1 MEDKKFPFGT
11 QFTPAQINLDE
22 VLDFIK
28 NNESE
33 TTNNLITFLSKKNNN
48 KAMAENCK
56 NALVSYGILKTG
68 GGCYFTE
75 FGKRLCSLINYN
87 EKLDFFAKHILQ
99 NLNGMI
105 LIDSLRDFNKTGKKI
120 TNESFI
126 KYLNERGFSLSQTSN
141 NVQSMKLWLEKAD
154 VLRKWNIN
162 ETKLEKLL
170 DIKYSVIDELKN
182 LNKEQYLFCL
192 TLCANYN
199 GHYLKASEVR
209 NLTSEIYKTD
219 FTEKTF
225 KKQII
230 TPLCKENLIEEKS
243 NMEKHG
249 GTSPYIKP
257 TEKSLS
263 LYKSSIMNQLKNFY
277 DNEFI
282 KFISKSLPE
291 LYKDLESDNSYS
303 KGIALEA
310 FAVKIMHM
318 VGLSLV
324 KTRLR
329 GNQTGGAEVDV
340 IFESTELLYS
350 RWQVQCKNTK
360 TVELDQVAKEVG
372 LSHMLKSNAIVIMT
386 TGKITTTA
394 REYSDTIMRDMNICI
409 IHIDGDDLNSII
421 KNPLEIRNIF
431 NRESLK
437 AKQIKILDLK
447 N

>member
-1 MEDKKFPFGT
+1 MEDNKFPFGT

-257 TEKSLS
+257 TENHF
-263 LYKSSIMNQLKNFY
+263 LYINHQ
-277 DNEFI
+277 
-282 KFISKSLPE
+282 
-291 LYKDLESDNSYS
+291 
-303 KGIALEA
+303 
-310 FAVKIMHM
+310 
-318 VGLSLV
+318 
-324 KTRLR
+324 
-329 GNQTGGAEVDV
+329 
-340 IFESTELLYS
+340 
-350 RWQVQCKNTK
+350 
-360 TVELDQVAKEVG
+360 
-372 LSHMLKSNAIVIMT
+372 
-386 TGKITTTA
+386 
-394 REYSDTIMRDMNICI
+394 
-409 IHIDGDDLNSII
+409 
-421 KNPLEIRNIF
+421 
-431 NRESLK
+431 
-437 AKQIKILDLK
+437 
-447 N
+447 